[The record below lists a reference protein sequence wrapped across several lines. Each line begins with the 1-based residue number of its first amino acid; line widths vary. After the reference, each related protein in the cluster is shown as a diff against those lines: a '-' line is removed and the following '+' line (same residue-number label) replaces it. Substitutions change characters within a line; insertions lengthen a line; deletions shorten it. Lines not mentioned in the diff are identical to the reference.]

1 MDPFRL
7 PVGKIAAL
15 IDVPAGFA
23 TGISLVEWP
32 DRLGPEL
39 VTATSP
45 ERLEVFIDGVGPQVC
60 IIPSVF
66 PRGFL
71 PTECVHSSSS
81 YCSVSRGD
89 RRLQAQGRNVRVRAV
104 GPRWS
109 AMVSK
114 WKSGGIVLS
123 STPFDEGGVGG
134 AQPRSNVASLA
145 DTDGAAHALAP
156 MNEAEAAT
164 WLVLGIESSCD
175 DTGAAVMRG
184 DGTILG
190 EALAS
195 QAGIHEAWGGVVP
208 KLAQEAHAKAIDETV
223 RAIGDCPPRRAALDA
238 TTRRARA
245 RAGALCAGA
254 GLREA

>member
-1 MDPFRL
+1 
-7 PVGKIAAL
+7 
-15 IDVPAGFA
+15 
-23 TGISLVEWP
+23 
-32 DRLGPEL
+32 
-39 VTATSP
+39 
-45 ERLEVFIDGVGPQVC
+45 
-60 IIPSVF
+60 
-66 PRGFL
+66 
-71 PTECVHSSSS
+71 
-81 YCSVSRGD
+81 
-89 RRLQAQGRNVRVRAV
+89 
-104 GPRWS
+104 
-109 AMVSK
+109 MVSK

-223 RAIGDCPPRRAALDA
+223 RAIGDCQPRHAALDA
-238 TTRRARA
+238 TTRRARGGT
-245 RAGALCAGA
+245 GALCAGA